1 MTPMASSRI
10 GLVNIRDTKNHNNSG
25 LFKEIVSPLTA
36 TRYHSLVIEPSSVP
50 AELEVT
56 ATTKDGIIMGIRHRQ
71 FEIEGVQFHP
81 ESVLTQNGHEIIR
94 NFLQKCKK

>member
-1 MTPMASSRI
+1 
-10 GLVNIRDTKNHNNSG
+10 

-81 ESVLTQNGHEIIR
+81 ESVLTQNGHEIIK
-94 NFLQKCKK
+94 NFIQKCKK

>member
-1 MTPMASSRI
+1 
-10 GLVNIRDTKNHNNSG
+10 

-81 ESVLTQNGHEIIR
+81 ESVLTQNGHEIIK
-94 NFLQKCKK
+94 NFLQRCKK

>member
-1 MTPMASSRI
+1 
-10 GLVNIRDTKNHNNSG
+10 

-81 ESVLTQNGHEIIR
+81 ESVLTQNGHEIIK
-94 NFLQKCKK
+94 NFIKRCKN